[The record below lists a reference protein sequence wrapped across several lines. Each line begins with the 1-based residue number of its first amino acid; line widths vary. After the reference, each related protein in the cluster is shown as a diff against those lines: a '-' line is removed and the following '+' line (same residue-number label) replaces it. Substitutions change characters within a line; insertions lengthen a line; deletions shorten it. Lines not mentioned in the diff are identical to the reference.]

1 MQHLLNTCSGI
12 GSIAFS
18 PNNKMLASGGFD
30 NLVIWSMQDN
40 FQVIK
45 HFHRFSSMGNIAAAG
60 SGQSGHHAEDASS
73 CKAMVSEVNWSHDGV
88 LLAAAI
94 QDYIAIFEIRKLMGA
109 S

>member
-1 MQHLLNTCSGI
+1 MI
-12 GSIAFS
+12 
-18 PNNKMLASGGFD
+18 ASGGFD

-45 HFHRFSSMGNIAAAG
+45 HFHRFTTSMGSIAAAG
-60 SGQSGHHAEDASS
+60 SGQSGHNADDASTI
-73 CKAMVSEVNWSHDGV
+73 KAMVSEVNWSHDGV

-94 QDYIAIFEIRKLMGA
+94 QDYIAIFEIRKLINA

>member
-1 MQHLLNTCSGI
+1 MI
-12 GSIAFS
+12 
-18 PNNKMLASGGFD
+18 ASGGYD

-40 FQVIK
+40 QVIK
-45 HFHRFSSMGNIAAAG
+45 HFHRFTNSSIGSIAAAG

-73 CKAMVSEVNWSHDGV
+73 SKAMVSEVNWSHDGA

-94 QDYIAIFEIRKLMGA
+94 QDYIAIFEIRKLTGA